1 MKVKHHIQKGEGKM
15 KFGIII
21 PSDCPDQKLV
31 ELTKELIKINEADV
45 IVVDDGCG
53 NDMIYTRIFQKIE
66 ENGCTVLHHEQRVG
80 KGNAIKTGIR
90 YVMNHC
96 PQALGIVTAGEDD
109 SRQAQGI
116 LQICERMKK
125 EKSSIIVGTRE
136 WQAGQLTLKRRL
148 EKAWSALRFKLAT
161 GIRCTDAK
169 TELRGI
175 PKKYFDVALSTE
187 CEGPGY
193 GVDFLTKAAKIQIP
207 LIFLSIKI
215 N

>member
-1 MKVKHHIQKGEGKM
+1 M
-15 KFGIII
+15 KFGIVI

-31 ELTKELIKINEADV
+31 ELTKELTKNKEADV

-53 NDMIYTRIFQKIE
+53 DDMIYTRIFQKIE
-66 ENGCTVLHHEQRVG
+66 ENGCTVLHHEQRIG

-116 LQICERMKK
+116 LQICERMKR
-125 EKSSIIVGTRE
+125 ENSSIIVGTRQ
-136 WQAGQLTLKRRL
+136 WQAGQLTLKRRI
-148 EKAWSALRFKLAT
+148 EQAWSMMRFRLAT

-175 PKKYFDVALSTE
+175 PRKYFDIALATE
-187 CEGPGY
+187 CEDSRY
-193 GVDFLTKAAKIQIP
+193 GVDFLTRAAKIQIP
-207 LIFLSIKI
+207 LIFLSVKI
-215 N
+215 T